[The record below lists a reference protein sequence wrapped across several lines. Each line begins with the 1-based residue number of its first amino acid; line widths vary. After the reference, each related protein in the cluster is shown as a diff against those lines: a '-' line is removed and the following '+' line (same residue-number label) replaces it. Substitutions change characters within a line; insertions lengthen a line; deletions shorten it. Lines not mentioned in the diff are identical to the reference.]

1 MVAREGLRGS
11 SQSRRNQLSL
21 CLANTAS
28 RSRPAFFVSCQ
39 HSLTIKTLRA
49 PVHALPPH
57 SSAYSRSLS
66 LSNVPSKHSLAMKHH
81 IARGG
86 ERISGLPG
94 TQNDR
99 TLNTKTSLFLSE
111 GETRPD
117 LVRPLGRALL
127 VQWFICQK
135 SLHGCERRFERF
147 ESVSEKPAFFV
158 SCQHSLTIKT
168 SFLCVLPTQPHDQDI
183 ACTSSR
189 TSSTLLRIFSIFITK
204 QCS

>member
-1 MVAREGLRGS
+1 MTWRMQSRRMW
-11 SQSRRNQLSL
+11 SQSRQMSKIQSPSSQMGRMQSQ
-21 CLANTAS
+21 CGGGGGGVQEKVERFES
-28 RSRPAFFVSCQ
+28 VSEKPAFFVSCQ

-127 VQWFICQK
+127 VQWFICQM
-135 SLHGCERRFERF
+135 
-147 ESVSEKPAFFV
+147 
-158 SCQHSLTIKT
+158 
-168 SFLCVLPTQPHDQDI
+168 
-183 ACTSSR
+183 SR
-189 TSSTLLRIFSIFITK
+189 MWSGWVGVNN
-204 QCS
+204 